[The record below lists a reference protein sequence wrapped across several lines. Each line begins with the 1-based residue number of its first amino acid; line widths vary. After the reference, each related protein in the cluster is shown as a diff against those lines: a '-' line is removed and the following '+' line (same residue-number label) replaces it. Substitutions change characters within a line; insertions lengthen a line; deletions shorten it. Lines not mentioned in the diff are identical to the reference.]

1 MENIKLI
8 EQKFIELRNL
18 TQNMDGVSLVAALKC
33 EHDDVSKSLVINQG
47 PGVEIFIL
55 LTRLMVRF
63 FGTPSPINGKPDN
76 ETSRLFI
83 KQALYKTLEVLKQI
97 DPINEDY
104 KSIGEVPFIIAIL
117 GTLQQEFQT
126 NKRVP
131 NKKLTMAY
139 LDKFLLSID
148 IDDHYLTQYAEL
160 YETFKNLYPAK
171 ES

>member
-8 EQKFIELRNL
+8 EQKFVELQNL
-18 TQNMDGVSLVAALKC
+18 IQDMDGVSLVAALKC
-33 EHDDVSKSLVINQG
+33 EHDGVSESLVINKG
-47 PGVEIFIL
+47 SGVEIFIL

-63 FGTPSPINGKPDN
+63 FGAPSPINGKPDN
-76 ETSRLFI
+76 ETPRLFI
-83 KQALYKTLEVLKQI
+83 KQALYETLEILKQI
-97 DPINEDY
+97 DPLNEDY
-104 KSIGEVPFIIAIL
+104 KSIAKVPFIIAIL
-117 GTLQQEFQT
+117 GTLQQEFQN

-131 NKKLTMAY
+131 NEQLTMAY

-148 IDDHYLTQYAEL
+148 IDDYYLTKYAEL